1 MDRRTLLALVL
12 MALVLVIVPR
22 LFSPRRSVTAA
33 ADSTAADT
41 SHRSAA
47 TGAATT
53 AQQPAAPPTAPTSGA
68 ASPATSAPATTVLA
82 PWRPTET
89 VVAKTDTTRT
99 VYANPGAAPVAVTMV
114 GFRELRPNH
123 RDSLVTVE
131 SPAGPLLH
139 YRLALGHDTIPLD
152 TVHFAVQQHGD
163 STTFTATSP
172 ALTLTY
178 QPKPTPYLTSVRGSV
193 MNAPQGSSLVID
205 LPSELRSAEADTV
218 DDQRNLAYAYKIP
231 LRDVTS
237 IPFGKLDQ
245 NEVRPDSGSMQW
257 VAARNKYW
265 LVALMKPVGTPAGGI
280 FRGLTMRG
288 GPRTGKIAPV
298 AYATTAVGLEN
309 GQFAFDL
316 YVGPQSL
323 ETLRSLGND
332 LENVNP
338 YAGIL
343 HAVVQ
348 PFSSITMRTLL
359 WMKKQTHLGYGW
371 VLVIFGVAIRVV
383 LWPLYQRSMR
393 TSIQMQRLQP
403 ELSEIQKR
411 YKSEPDKQ
419 REALVKVY
427 QAHGMSPFSPML
439 GCLPML
445 LPMPILYA
453 LYFVLRSTI
462 ELRGVPFLWMPDLSL
477 RDPYYITPIVMGLSM
492 FVMSWIGIK
501 AAPPN
506 PQAKMMAYMMPAMFT
521 LMFLNLSSGLNLY
534 YAVQNIASLPQQ
546 VMATRERAKMRV
558 TTVPAPAARRT

>member
-1 MDRRTLLALVL
+1 MTAT
-12 MALVLVIVPR
+12 PR
-22 LFSPRRSVTAA
+22 
-33 ADSTAADT
+33 
-41 SHRSAA
+41 
-47 TGAATT
+47 
-53 AQQPAAPPTAPTSGA
+53 
-68 ASPATSAPATTVLA
+68 A

-89 VVAKTDTTRT
+89 VAVNTDSTRA
-99 VYANPGAAPVAVTMV
+99 VYANPGAVPVAVTMSN
-114 GFRELRPNH
+114 FRELRPNH
-123 RDSLVTVE
+123 RDSPVTVE

-139 YRLALGHDTIPLD
+139 YRLALGRDTVALD
-152 TVHFAVQQHGD
+152 TVHFAVQQQHD
-163 STTFTATSP
+163 TTTFTSTSP
-172 ALTLTY
+172 ALTLAY
-178 QPKPTPYLTSVRGSV
+178 QAKANGYVTSVRGTLA
-193 MNAPQGSSLVID
+193 NAPPGASLIID

-218 DDQRNLAYAYKIP
+218 DDLRNLAFGYKIP

-237 IPFGKLDQ
+237 VPFAKLDQ
-245 NEVRPDSGSMQW
+245 NEVRADSGSMQW

-265 LVALMKPVGTPAGGI
+265 LVALMKPIGTPAGGI

-288 GPRTGKIAPV
+288 GPKQGKVAPV

-323 ETLRSLGND
+323 ETLRDLGND

-359 WMKKQTHLGYGW
+359 WMKKNTHLSYGW

-411 YKSEPDKQ
+411 YKNEPDKQ
-419 REALVKVY
+419 RDALVKVY

-477 RDPYYITPIVMGLSM
+477 RDPYYITPILMGLSM
-492 FVMSWIGIK
+492 FVMSWIGIR

-558 TTVPAPAARRT
+558 TAVPAPAARRT

>member
-1 MDRRTLLALVL
+1 
-12 MALVLVIVPR
+12 MALVLVITPR
-22 LFSPRRSVTAA
+22 LFSPRRSATAA
-33 ADSTAADT
+33 ADSAAAADT
-41 SHRSAA
+41 SRRSAA
-47 TGAATT
+47 PGAPTAT
-53 AQQPAAPPTAPTSGA
+53 QQPAAPQTAPVS
-68 ASPATSAPATTVLA
+68 SAPAPAPTPAAHT

-89 VVAKTDTTRT
+89 VVATTDTTRT
-99 VYANPGAAPVAVTMV
+99 EYANPGAAPVAVTMV
-114 GFRELRPNH
+114 GFRELRPDH
-123 RDSLVTVE
+123 QDSLVTVE

-139 YRLALGHDTIPLD
+139 YRLALGRDTIVLD
-152 TVHFAVQQHGD
+152 TVHFTVQQQKQTGT
-163 STTFTATSP
+163 TTFTSTSP

-178 QPKPTPYLTSVRGSV
+178 QSNSTPYLTSVRGTLA
-193 MNAPQGSSLVID
+193 NAPQGAALVID
-205 LPSELRSAEADTV
+205 LPSELRSAEADTI
-218 DDQRNLAYAYKIP
+218 DDQRNLAFGYKIP

-237 IPFGKLDQ
+237 VPFSKLDQ
-245 NEVRPDSGSMQW
+245 NEVRADSGSMQW

-265 LVALMKPVGTPAGGI
+265 LVALMKPVGTPPGGI

-288 GPRTGKIAPV
+288 GPRAGKIAPV

-309 GQFAFDL
+309 GTFAFDL
-316 YVGPQSL
+316 FIGPQSL
-323 ETLRSLGND
+323 ETLRSLDND

-359 WMKKQTHLGYGW
+359 WMKKQTHLSYGW

-411 YKSEPDKQ
+411 YKNEPDKQ
-419 REALVKVY
+419 RDALVKVY

-546 VMATRERAKMRV
+546 VMATKERAKMRV

>member
-1 MDRRTLLALVL
+1 MDRRTLFALVL

-22 LFSPRRSVTAA
+22 FFSPRRSATTA
-33 ADSTAADT
+33 ADSTAAADT
-41 SHRSAA
+41 SLRSSAA
-47 TGAATT
+47 SAAPGV
-53 AQQPAAPPTAPTSGA
+53 QQPAASPAAAAPSAAA
-68 ASPATSAPATTVLA
+68 ASPTPRRLV
-82 PWRPTET
+82 ET
-89 VVAKTDTTRT
+89 VVSTGDTTRT
-99 VYANPGAAPVAVTMV
+99 VYANPGAVPVAVTMV
-114 GFRELRPNH
+114 GFRELRPDH
-123 RDSLVTVE
+123 HDSLVTVE
-131 SPAGPLLH
+131 SPNGPLLH
-139 YRLALGHDTIPLD
+139 YHIALGHDTVALD
-152 TVHFAVQQHGD
+152 TVHFAVHQQKD
-163 STTFTATSP
+163 TTTFTSTSP

-178 QPKPTPYLTSVRGSV
+178 QSKPDTYLTNVRGTV
-193 MNAPQGSSLVID
+193 ANAPPGASLVID

-218 DDQRNLAYAYKIP
+218 DDLRNLAFGYKIP

-237 IPFGKLDQ
+237 IPFGKLDP
-245 NEVRPDSGSMQW
+245 NEVRADSGSMQW

-265 LVALMKPVGTPAGGI
+265 LVALMKPVKTPPGGI

-288 GPRTGKIAPV
+288 GPRAGKIAPV
-298 AYATTAVGLEN
+298 AYATTAIGLEN

-323 ETLRSLGND
+323 EVLRSFGND
-332 LENVNP
+332 LESVNP

-348 PFSSITMRTLL
+348 PFSTITMRTLL
-359 WMKKQTHLGYGW
+359 WMKKNTHLSYGW

-393 TSIQMQRLQP
+393 TSLQMQRLQP

-411 YKSEPDKQ
+411 YKNEPDKQ
-419 REALVKVY
+419 RDALVKVY

-546 VMATRERAKMRV
+546 LMTTRERAKMRV

>member
-1 MDRRTLLALVL
+1 MDRRTLFALVL

-22 LFSPRRSVTAA
+22 FFSPRRSATTA
-33 ADSTAADT
+33 ADSTAAADT
-41 SHRSAA
+41 SLRSSAA
-47 TGAATT
+47 SAAPGV
-53 AQQPAAPPTAPTSGA
+53 QQPAASPAAAAPSAAA
-68 ASPATSAPATTVLA
+68 ASPTPRRLV
-82 PWRPTET
+82 ET
-89 VVAKTDTTRT
+89 VVSTGDTTRT
-99 VYANPGAAPVAVTMV
+99 VYANPGAVPVAVTMV
-114 GFRELRPNH
+114 GFRELRPDH
-123 RDSLVTVE
+123 HDSLVTVE
-131 SPAGPLLH
+131 SPNGPLLH
-139 YRLALGHDTIPLD
+139 YHLALGHDTVALD
-152 TVHFAVQQHGD
+152 TVHFAVHQQKD
-163 STTFTATSP
+163 TTTFTSTSP

-178 QPKPTPYLTSVRGSV
+178 QSKPDTYLTNVRGTV
-193 MNAPQGSSLVID
+193 ANAPPGASLVID

-218 DDQRNLAYAYKIP
+218 DDLRNLAFGYKIP

-237 IPFGKLDQ
+237 IPFGKLDP
-245 NEVRPDSGSMQW
+245 NEVRADSGSMQW

-265 LVALMKPVGTPAGGI
+265 LVALMKPVKTPPGGI

-288 GPRTGKIAPV
+288 GPRAGKIAPV
-298 AYATTAVGLEN
+298 AYATTAIGLEN

-323 ETLRSLGND
+323 EVLRSFGND
-332 LENVNP
+332 LESVNP

-348 PFSSITMRTLL
+348 PFSTITMRTLL
-359 WMKKQTHLGYGW
+359 WMKKNTHLSYGW

-393 TSIQMQRLQP
+393 TSLQMQRLQP

-411 YKSEPDKQ
+411 YKNEPDKQ
-419 REALVKVY
+419 RDALVKVY

-546 VMATRERAKMRV
+546 LMTTRERAKMRV

>member
-12 MALVLVIVPR
+12 MALVLVITPR
-22 LFSPRRSVTAA
+22 LFGPRRVATVVP
-33 ADSTAADT
+33 DSATAADT
-41 SHRSAA
+41 SLRSNAA
-47 TGAATT
+47 GATSSV
-53 AQQPAAPPTAPTSGA
+53 QQPASAA
-68 ASPATSAPATTVLA
+68 ASTPSVAAPSPTLR
-82 PWRPTET
+82 RPVET
-89 VVAKTDTTRT
+89 VVSTGDTTRT
-99 VYANPGAAPVAVTMV
+99 MYANPGAVPIGVTMV
-114 GFRELRPNH
+114 GFRELRPDH
-123 RDSLVTVE
+123 LDSLVTVE
-131 SPAGPLLH
+131 SPVGPLLH
-139 YRLALGHDTIPLD
+139 YRLALGHDTVALD
-152 TVHFAVQQHGD
+152 TVHFAVQQQNGA
-163 STTFTATSP
+163 TTFTSASP
-172 ALTLTY
+172 GLTITY
-178 QPKPTPYLTSVRGSV
+178 HSEPTGYLTTVRGTV
-193 MNAPQGSSLVID
+193 ANAPPGAALVID
-205 LPSELRSAEADTV
+205 LPSELRSAEADTA
-218 DDQRNLAYAYKIP
+218 DDLRNLAFAYKIP

-237 IPFGKLDQ
+237 IPFGKLDP
-245 NEVRPDSGSMQW
+245 NEVRADSGSMQW

-265 LVALMKPVGTPAGGI
+265 LVALMKPIKTAPGGI

-288 GPRTGKIAPV
+288 GPRAGKIAPL
-298 AYATTAVGLEN
+298 AHATTAVGLEN

-323 ETLRSLGND
+323 DVLRSFGND
-332 LENVNP
+332 LESVNP

-348 PFSSITMRTLL
+348 PFSTITMRTLL
-359 WMKKQTHLGYGW
+359 WMKRSTHLSYGW

-393 TSIQMQRLQP
+393 TSLQMQRLQP

-411 YKSEPDKQ
+411 YKNEPDKQ
-419 REALVKVY
+419 RDALVKVY

-546 VMATRERAKMRV
+546 LMTTRERAKMRV
-558 TTVPAPAARRT
+558 TTVPAAAARRT